1 MNFPIEPEG
10 LLIEETCRLDRLF
23 SPRRIAAFAAFLLTG
38 CVVSPAG
45 YIGGDSIPRGRAL
58 SAGDNVVIFVSLRLA
73 EADSGEKDD
82 GARPLRR
89 PELVQEEFVSGFQS
103 VVPHAKALYADEAIR
118 RACFN
123 TEARPRGKRRAVIID
138 PTLSDPK
145 CQAALRQSAVR
156 YVMSMTGW
164 AQMETS
170 EEWGRTGRG
179 STSIELLARKF
190 HTFHIDVQ
198 TFAVEGVHPVC
209 EDSASESATTESS
222 SGVLFIGYLPV
233 PYFGS
238 TMVDED
244 AFIKRTAW
252 RAGARTASCF
262 LPVPAPR

>member
-1 MNFPIEPEG
+1 MNFPIEPKG
-10 LLIEETCRLDRLF
+10 LLIEEMCRLDRLF
-23 SPRRIAAFAAFLLTG
+23 SPRHIAAFAVVLLTG

-58 SAGDNVVIFVSLRLA
+58 GAGDNFVIFVSLKLA
-73 EADSGEKDD
+73 NADFGEKDD

-89 PELVQEEFVSGFQS
+89 PELVQEEFVSGFHS
-103 VVPHAKALYADEAIR
+103 VVPHAKAFYADEAIR
-118 RACFN
+118 RACFD
-123 TEARPRGKRRAVIID
+123 TEARSRGRHRAVVLD
-138 PTLSDPK
+138 PALSDPR
-145 CQAALRQSAVR
+145 CQAAMRQRAVR
-156 YVMSMTGW
+156 YVVSITGW
-164 AQMETS
+164 AQTEMS

-179 STSIELLARKF
+179 SSSIELLARNY
-190 HTFHIDVQ
+190 HTFHVDVR
-198 TFAVEGVHPVC
+198 TFAVEGVLPVC

-222 SGVLFIGYLPV
+222 SGVLFIGIPV
-233 PYFGS
+233 PYFAS